1 MVQLDILQVR
11 QTRKFRSTRLFS
23 DQEGQISQDTSHAAC
38 RTIDLLAPEALKC
51 LSVNRFYAGPWIE
64 IWSVQWMPLNWTNA
78 LTSYYTKL
86 RRFSADLVGFGPLK
100 VSHVGKPELDQI
112 CRTHGD

>member
-1 MVQLDILQVR
+1 M
-11 QTRKFRSTRLFS
+11 T
-23 DQEGQISQDTSHAAC
+23 
-38 RTIDLLAPEALKC
+38 
-51 LSVNRFYAGPWIE
+51 
-64 IWSVQWMPLNWTNA
+64 LNWTNT

-86 RRFSADLVGFGPLK
+86 RRFSADLVGFGPVK